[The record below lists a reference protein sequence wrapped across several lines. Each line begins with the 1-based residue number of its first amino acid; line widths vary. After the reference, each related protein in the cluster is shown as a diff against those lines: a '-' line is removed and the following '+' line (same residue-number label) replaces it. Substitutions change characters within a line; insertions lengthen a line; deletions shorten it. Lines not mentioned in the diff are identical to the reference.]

1 MKHLTVQTQLMLLR
15 NSTTV
20 LDSQP
25 PMLDDNRLQR
35 WQTMYPVVSVACG
48 LTLLIVGVREIAH
61 HFTVIAVR
69 TSLVHCVEIFRI
81 KLPPQ
86 LKTFTHRFL
95 QHWRKRTEAANNC
108 TTEIVRSSSF
118 VDFDWTLSLVH
129 AGAYLNI
136 DDILASSERTTC
148 RLRVSLPGLAPLLL
162 SDSTNVSFGQQRS
175 QDTALVEESSVQV
188 QTDVP
193 AGSKLE
199 LPVWLALAL
208 GSGRR
213 QLASIDLPLIYK
225 DAFTEVFDA
234 DPCVVDLRRKAPLYY
249 LLMYNLLGVGSA
261 QAGRMAATAARVFQ
275 CDKPYKLRNKF
286 YVGQTGGKLCTRI
299 KEHNAAVKRHDP
311 LSLISIHED
320 QEGHKFSMEKV
331 KILAYGDTKHGRGF
345 LEAWYFTADSIN
357 RCIELDPIY
366 ASLHHV
372 AHLNSNGFV
381 IVMEL
386 GCSHTVGGSFFE
398 YLLNNVNPESQSV
411 NMLISR
417 SIEHWRGQI
426 RLKSVMD
433 AALNA
438 SRQDTLH
445 STGKYVLM
453 TRISVPELSVD
464 WRFLDILIQHP
475 LSCSS
480 LSVFRLELTVITLTI
495 WYCNA
500 ATGAAVVN
508 GMLFQLMLHQNQN
521 DLT

>member
-1 MKHLTVQTQLMLLR
+1 M
-15 NSTTV
+15 
-20 LDSQP
+20 
-25 PMLDDNRLQR
+25 
-35 WQTMYPVVSVACG
+35 
-48 LTLLIVGVREIAH
+48 
-61 HFTVIAVR
+61 
-69 TSLVHCVEIFRI
+69 
-81 KLPPQ
+81 
-86 LKTFTHRFL
+86 
-95 QHWRKRTEAANNC
+95 
-108 TTEIVRSSSF
+108 SSSF

-275 CDKPYKLRNKF
+275 
-286 YVGQTGGKLCTRI
+286 
-299 KEHNAAVKRHDP
+299 
-311 LSLISIHED
+311 
-320 QEGHKFSMEKV
+320 
-331 KILAYGDTKHGRGF
+331 
-345 LEAWYFTADSIN
+345 
-357 RCIELDPIY
+357 
-366 ASLHHV
+366 
-372 AHLNSNGFV
+372 
-381 IVMEL
+381 
-386 GCSHTVGGSFFE
+386 
-398 YLLNNVNPESQSV
+398 
-411 NMLISR
+411 
-417 SIEHWRGQI
+417 I

-445 STGKYVLM
+445 STGKFDNLEMALFRVGQSERLQLERWTLRHHHKIEPSAFLKSVVARSQAKKAKVL
-453 TRISVPELSVD
+453 TESNVD
-464 WRFLDILIQHP
+464 A
-475 LSCSS
+475 
-480 LSVFRLELTVITLTI
+480 
-495 WYCNA
+495 N
-500 ATGAAVVN
+500 
-508 GMLFQLMLHQNQN
+508 
-521 DLT
+521 